1 MSKTY
6 SLRVNDRDYT
16 VEVSELGDGKFKVR
30 FDGKELIVELIQKK
44 PTIQTTTMKYES
56 VLVKEEGAPQIP
68 LPSGGVEVITAPVP
82 GKVVKV
88 LVSPGDT
95 VKDKAVVLTLE
106 SMKMELEIVT
116 PTAGVV
122 KEVRVKPGDSVNVG
136 DVLVIISKT

>member
-6 SLRVNDRDYT
+6 NLRVNDRDYT
-16 VEVSELGDGKFKVR
+16 VEVSELGGGKFKVR

-44 PTIQTTTMKYES
+44 PTIQTSTIKYEP
-56 VLVKEEGAPQIP
+56 VVVKEERTPQTP
-68 LPSGGVEVITAPVP
+68 LPGVEVITAPVP

-88 LVSPGDT
+88 LVGPGDA

-116 PTAGVV
+116 PTAGIV
-122 KEVRVKPGDSVNVG
+122 KEVRVKSGDSVNAG